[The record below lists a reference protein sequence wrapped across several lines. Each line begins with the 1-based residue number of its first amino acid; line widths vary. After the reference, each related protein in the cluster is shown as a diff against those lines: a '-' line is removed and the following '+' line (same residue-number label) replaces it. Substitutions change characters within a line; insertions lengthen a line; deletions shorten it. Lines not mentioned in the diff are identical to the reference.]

1 MGWAMYAIYGP
12 YVLLAAIVIAAIFAF
27 QRDLVS
33 TTQFKIMTIGA
44 GLLALVWTAILGG
57 IWLEYR

>member
-1 MGWAMYAIYGP
+1 MYVIYGP
-12 YVLLAAIVIAAIFAF
+12 YVLFAAVIIASIFAF

-33 TTQFKIMTIGA
+33 TTQFRIMTIGA
-44 GLLALVWTAILGG
+44 GALALVWTAILGG

>member
-1 MGWAMYAIYGP
+1 MYAIYGP
-12 YVLLAAIVIAAIFAF
+12 YVLFDAIVIAAIFAF

-33 TTQFKIMTIGA
+33 TTQFGIMTIGA
-44 GLLALVWTAILGG
+44 GALALVRTAILGG

>member
-1 MGWAMYAIYGP
+1 MYAIYGP
-12 YVLLAAIVIAAIFAF
+12 YVLLAAIVIASIFAF

-44 GLLALVWTAILGG
+44 GVLALVWTAILGG

>member
-1 MGWAMYAIYGP
+1 MYVIYGP
-12 YVLLAAIVIAAIFAF
+12 YVLLIAIIIASLVAF

-33 TTQFKIMTIGA
+33 TTQFRIMTIGA
-44 GLLALVWTAILGG
+44 GALALVWTAILGG